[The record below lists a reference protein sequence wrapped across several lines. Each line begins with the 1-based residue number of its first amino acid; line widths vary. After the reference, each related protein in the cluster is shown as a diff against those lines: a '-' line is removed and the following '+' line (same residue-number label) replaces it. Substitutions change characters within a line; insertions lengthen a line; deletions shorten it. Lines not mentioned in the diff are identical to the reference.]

1 MNKKQ
6 LKITTFALLLANFMG
21 GLDGTIINTALS
33 SIVRDLQGIQQ
44 IGLLTSIFL
53 FCLSISTV
61 FWGKL
66 GEIFGDKKIFQ
77 IAMSLFMVSS
87 LFEGLSQNMTWLI
100 IGRGVMGIAT
110 GGMVSLPFI
119 IYARIYKDN
128 SERAKA
134 LGWVSTFYAVATIGG
149 PIIGGWIVDV
159 LNWRWIFYINIPI
172 ALLSIILIQI
182 SYHEEKVKSDNISF
196 DFRGAIL
203 LIAFLSS
210 LLFIIE
216 NLNKFNY
223 IYMVTLSLLTIA
235 LFVLLWNIE
244 KRAKNPIIPN
254 ELLIFVPYMS
264 KNIMMFLVYGLFMG
278 YSIYAPMWAQN
289 ILGTSATM
297 AGATQIL
304 SSIFLI
310 ISTRCVANLFN
321 RFSFQKI
328 VMSGFLSIIISAILI
343 SSANI
348 NSPYWILIIS
358 GGFQGLG
365 MGLVFT
371 PLQVAVQNIV
381 DKQLLGVAT
390 TLSLLIR
397 TLGQTFMAAIYGVIL
412 NIQLL
417 IGVNKTNGKVT
428 IDMINQL
435 SNLSNMSSSAVEL
448 IPLMKSILF
457 SGIHLIM
464 IIGLVLVVCGAILNN
479 FGWKAKE

>member
-66 GEIFGDKKIFQ
+66 GEIFGDKNMFQ
-77 IAMSLFMVSS
+77 IAMFLFMVSA
-87 LFEGLSQNMTWLI
+87 LFEGLSPNMTWLI
-100 IGRGVMGIAT
+100 IGRGVMGLAT

-119 IYARIYKDN
+119 IYARIYTDN

-134 LGWVSTFYAVATIGG
+134 LGWVSAFYAVATICG

-182 SYHEEKVKSDNISF
+182 SYHEEKIKHDNISF
-196 DFRGAIL
+196 DFKGAIL

-216 NLNKFNY
+216 NINKLSY
-223 IYMVTLSLLTIA
+223 IYIIALSLLTIV
-235 LFVLLWNIE
+235 LFILLWNVE
-244 KRAKNPIIPN
+244 KRARNPIIPN
-254 ELLIFVPYMS
+254 KLLISVPYMS
-264 KNIMMFLVYGLFMG
+264 KNMMMFLVYGLVMG
-278 YSIYAPMWAQN
+278 YSIYAPMWAQS

-304 SSIFLI
+304 SSIFVI

-321 RFSFQKI
+321 KFSFQKI
-328 VMSGFLSIIISAILI
+328 VMAGFLSIIISALFL
-343 SSANI
+343 SVANI
-348 NSPYWILIIS
+348 NSQYWILIIS

-365 MGLVFT
+365 MGLIFT

-381 DKQLLGVAT
+381 DKRLLGVAT

-397 TLGQTFMAAIYGVIL
+397 TLGQTFMAAIYGAIL
-412 NIQLL
+412 SRQLL
-417 IGVNKTNGKVT
+417 TGVNKTNGQVT

-435 SNLSNMSSSAVEL
+435 SNSSNMNPSTVQL
-448 IPLMKSILF
+448 IPLMKDILF

-479 FGWKAKE
+479 FGWKPKE